1 MLKNNTLLT
10 WAKELRSWEESN
22 VGTLCKTGEIE
33 ISGIA
38 KRMRERLGMDDYKKG
53 HFIIENTFK
62 KRTQQTRDIFL
73 ENFFPAD
80 YPKDQ
85 IHQMEYYTCKDITA
99 KDGSVNR
106 TVFSNYSPIR
116 FFSVCPVVTCFRLV
130 TRTTLATRAILPQR
144 SDSTRRS

>member
-1 MLKNNTLLT
+1 MDDAIKFFNYLGIYFAPAWWLEKNDLLKNNTLLT

-99 KDGSVNR
+99 KEEK
-106 TVFSNYSPIR
+106 
-116 FFSVCPVVTCFRLV
+116 
-130 TRTTLATRAILPQR
+130 
-144 SDSTRRS
+144 